1 MRFSA
6 AIRIYIEWKHA
17 RGIRFEK
24 AEPFFHSLLKQTGDC
39 LLDSIIPE
47 QVLSYLDRQKL
58 SPATWWRRYRLFH
71 AFFNFWIL
79 RGQITFLPMPR
90 PRAAW
95 PKPFKPYIYSREEV
109 SKLVEAVDHTQTG
122 RSCNLKPLTMRTIL
136 LFIYGTGARFSEALS
151 CRFED
156 FDSDNRLITL
166 GHGESN
172 RKRRIPIGAYLAKS
186 LDALVEFREVRGINC
201 DTLFCDRHGKRIAG
215 PTLRGNFQ
223 RVRKFAGIGR
233 RTDTGTMP
241 AIRDL
246 RHTFAVHRLAAW
258 LRQGKHS
265 RSMLPLL
272 SAYMGHVKWIWA
284 EQYLALTPERFWDHL
299 QKLQSMESNRLSANK
314 SAETRDASGE
324 LPPRLRWPH

>member
-1 MRFSA
+1 MRFSE
-6 AIRIYIEWKHA
+6 AIRVYVEWKHM
-17 RGIRFEK
+17 RGILFEK

-39 LLDSIIPE
+39 MLNSITPE
-47 QVLSYLDRQKL
+47 QVLSYLDGQKL
-58 SPATWWRRYRLFH
+58 SPATWWQRYRLFD

-79 RGQITFLPMPR
+79 RGQIIFNPMPR

-95 PKPFKPYIYSREEV
+95 PMPFKPYIYSREEIA
-109 SKLVEAVDHTQTG
+109 KLVRAVDHTQTG

-136 LFIYGTGARFSEALS
+136 LFIYGTGARFSETVS

-156 FDSDNRLITL
+156 FDSKKRLITL
-166 GHGESN
+166 GYGESS
-172 RKRRIPIGAYLAKS
+172 RKRRIPIGVSLAKS
-186 LDALVEFREVRGINC
+186 LDVFVQFRKARNVNC
-201 DTLFCDRHGKRIAG
+201 ETLFFDRHGKRLVG

-233 RTDTGTMP
+233 RSDTGTMP
-241 AIRDL
+241 GIRDL

-284 EQYLALTPERFWDHL
+284 ERYLSLTPERFWDHL
-299 QKLQSMESNRLSANK
+299 QRLKSMQSNQVSLNK
-314 SAETRDASGE
+314 SAGHRNASGE
-324 LPPRLRWPH
+324 LPGRLRWPR